1 MGSSID
7 WPANNMC
14 FVPGERAVNDI
25 RMFATVP
32 NSKYLRVTLQR
43 YVQFN
48 YGGVLYKALNPTTH
62 KHLAISVCTII
73 YGVFVHLLL

>member
-1 MGSSID
+1 
-7 WPANNMC
+7 MC

-43 YVQFN
+43 YMKLN
-48 YGGVLYKALNPTTH
+48 YGGVLYKALYSTPH
-62 KHLAISVCTII
+62 KHLATSVCTVI
-73 YGVFVHLLL
+73 YFLSVCTSVVTQIFCFVI